1 VAFVSSKRWTG
12 AYFYCIIASTLG
24 VLVYQLS
31 IFLAAFAKHANM
43 YGVVVGIGIGW
54 TAMVLGQS
62 LVLWSRLHIV
72 CLHTWKIMLGLCLIV
87 INGICVHAL
96 RIAVSLLVSILPQH
110 KSHAKLLKG
119 SEEQYHRYAP
129 QVFQHVGQD
138 LPFYLLVTGD
148 PTGGDISRGDYS
160 NPQSHADFRPRNL

>member
-1 VAFVSSKRWTG
+1 MVAFVSSKRWTG

-24 VLVYQLS
+24 VLIYQLS

-62 LVLWSRLHIV
+62 LVLWSRLHLV
-72 CLHTWKIMLGLCLIV
+72 CLHTWKILLGLCLIV

-96 RIAVSLLVSILPQH
+96 RIAVSLLVSILFQH
-110 KSHAKLLKG
+110 KAYAELSQG
-119 SEEQYHRYAP
+119 SEQQQHRYA
-129 QVFQHVGQD
+129 
-138 LPFYLLVTGD
+138 
-148 PTGGDISRGDYS
+148 S
-160 NPQSHADFRPRNL
+160 